1 MKSDPGHIAWG
12 FHFKPKQKMKRLTPD
27 QKRKLLFEWAKKQRP
42 GYLASFLLS
51 MLNSRQINEI
61 IDNEKL
67 NQNKK

>member
-12 FHFKPKQKMKRLTPD
+12 FHFKPKQKMK
-27 QKRKLLFEWAKKQRP
+27 KLLFEWAKKQRP